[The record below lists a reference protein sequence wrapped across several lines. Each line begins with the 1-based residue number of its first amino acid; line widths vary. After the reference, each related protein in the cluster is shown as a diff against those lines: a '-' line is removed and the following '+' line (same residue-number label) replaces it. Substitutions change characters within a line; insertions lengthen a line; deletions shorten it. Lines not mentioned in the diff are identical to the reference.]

1 MPRYSF
7 RICQGAFLDASGE
20 GFDLAD
26 HDAAWMEMTLV
37 GGDLVGGVTRKL
49 KQNSEWQIELLDE
62 SRTPVF
68 RIRVVAETL
77 DKVAGA
83 SDAV

>member
-1 MPRYSF
+1 MPRYCF
-7 RICQGAFLDASGE
+7 RICNGTCVDASGE
-20 GFDLAD
+20 SFDLAD
-26 HDAAWMEMTLV
+26 PNAAWTEMTLV
-37 GGDLVGGVTRKL
+37 GGDLVGGVTRRI

-77 DKVAGA
+77 DQAAA
-83 SDAV
+83 SADVR